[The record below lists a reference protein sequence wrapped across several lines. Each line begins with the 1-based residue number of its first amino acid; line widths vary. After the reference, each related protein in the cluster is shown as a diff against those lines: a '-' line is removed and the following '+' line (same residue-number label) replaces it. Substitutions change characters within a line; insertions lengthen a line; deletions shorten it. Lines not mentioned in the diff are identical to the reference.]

1 MKRQQGF
8 TLVEIAIVLVIIG
21 LLIGGLLKGQELIAS
36 AKVRNT
42 ISQMEELKTAVYA
55 FQDRFKAMPGDMANA
70 NALVGAAAVNCTWA
84 CGNGLIQPWRNTSL
98 VTNHLSAAGFYGGN
112 TNTAETNATPTAQ
125 NAPANPFGGPM
136 FVAYWNQYNAT
147 AGGQPSVHG
156 VYTGGAI
163 PSKVLAEIDRK
174 IDDGLPQTGS
184 FRSAWPTATTAGCV
198 AGNAWVIDNGRGD
211 CAGAQLF

>member
-1 MKRQQGF
+1 MKQQQGF

-42 ISQMEELKTAVYA
+42 ISQMEELKTAVFA

-112 TNTAETNATPTAQ
+112 TNTAESNAAPTAQ

-156 VYTGGAI
+156 VYTGA
-163 PSKVLAEIDRK
+163 P
-174 IDDGLPQTGS
+174 
-184 FRSAWPTATTAGCV
+184 FRPRCWPRLTARSTTACRRP
-198 AGNAWVIDNGRGD
+198 APFARPGRPLPPPAVWRVTPG
-211 CAGAQLF
+211 